1 MFSLH
6 FTLLNLADD
15 ISVPSLFFVFY
26 KMRMYPDI
34 FLMHFKSWA
43 AFFGEGVE
51 GGVGG
56 DWVERVSTRRDEDS
70 ES

>member
-15 ISVPSLFFVFY
+15 ISMPSLFFVFY

-43 AFFGEGVE
+43 AFFWGR
-51 GGVGG
+51 GGGG
-56 DWVERVSTRRDEDS
+56 GGGGLGGKSQYEER
-70 ES
+70 